1 MKKLDL
7 KVIIVAVFLIIL
19 AFTSYL
25 NWELMSKYLM
35 KFIDSK
41 VLTFG
46 IWVTLV
52 VTAVIHYNKNYDDDK
67 NLISDKEGLDRPI
80 DYVLFVFTYGAIGT
94 SIQALAKETF
104 ANYNF
109 KELSKCSDF
118 SGFDN
123 LSFVIVIVVLVFYS
137 YGKIKPIIQE
147 TYIEKVKI
155 RLKETDE
162 EKKTKPNNGYS

>member
-7 KVIIVAVFLIIL
+7 KVIIVAVLLVIL

-25 NWELMSKYLM
+25 NWELMSIYLM
-35 KFIDSK
+35 KFIGSRI
-41 VLTFG
+41 LTFG
-46 IWVTLV
+46 IWASLV
-52 VTAVIHYNKNYDDDK
+52 ITAGIHYNKNYDDDK
-67 NLISDKEGLDRPI
+67 NMISDKEGLDRPI

-147 TYIEKVKI
+147 TYIEKVKV
-155 RLKETDE
+155 RPKKSNDE
-162 EKKTKPNNGYS
+162 